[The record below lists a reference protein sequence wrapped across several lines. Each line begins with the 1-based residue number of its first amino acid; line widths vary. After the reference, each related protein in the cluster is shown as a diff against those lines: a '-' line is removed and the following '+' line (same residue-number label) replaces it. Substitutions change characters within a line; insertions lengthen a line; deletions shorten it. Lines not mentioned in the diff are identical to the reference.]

1 MSEHTTPAE
10 TDRLKKRCDYLYTA
24 LFITRH
30 KLEEGINDAE
40 VLRYVIKALNGMPK
54 S

>member
-1 MSEHTTPAE
+1 MAEHTTPAE
-10 TDRLKKRCDYLYTA
+10 TDHLKKRCDYLYTA

-30 KLEEGINDAE
+30 KLEEGIDDRE
-40 VLRYVIKALNGMPK
+40 VLRYITKALNGLPK